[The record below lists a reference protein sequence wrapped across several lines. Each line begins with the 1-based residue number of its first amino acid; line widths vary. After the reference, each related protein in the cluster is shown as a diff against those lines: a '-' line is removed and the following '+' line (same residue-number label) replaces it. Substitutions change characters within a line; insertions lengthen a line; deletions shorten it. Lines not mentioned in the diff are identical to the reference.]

1 MKNKQLNNE
10 LEEGEDNDYKN
21 LVKKVTADGKDLSEA
36 QIKEMAEKIANTQSM
51 AQKKGDILKTIGEG
65 IGKVADAVDKL
76 SDSDKKTLKD
86 HIDTVAQS
94 PEV

>member
-1 MKNKQLNNE
+1 
-10 LEEGEDNDYKN
+10 
-21 LVKKVTADGKDLSEA
+21 
-36 QIKEMAEKIANTQSM
+36 M

-86 HIDTVAQS
+86 HIDTVA
-94 PEV
+94 

>member
-36 QIKEMAEKIANTQSM
+36 
-51 AQKKGDILKTIGEG
+51 
-65 IGKVADAVDKL
+65 
-76 SDSDKKTLKD
+76 
-86 HIDTVAQS
+86 
-94 PEV
+94 